1 MNHIADTTTG
11 YVRLSLDAKAAIK
24 VGPYSRG
31 GLNRRRTA
39 ACDHDFAPEY
49 VLKLFGILLPAYDR
63 LWFFFTEGA
72 ISPDFMVDQLL
83 WLWPE
88 IRRTYHPHALVLNM
102 DNGPDTNSHRTQL
115 IKRLVEFARRQ
126 YVSLELAYYPPYHSK
141 YNAIER
147 VWGIVE
153 NHWNGELLDSREK
166 VLDLFEWTCGARL
179 LYNYNWVGGVSHDLP
194 DGFTRAARDL
204 LREFDAVTIPELIDL
219 IIGNRIFIKRLA
231 DVGVCSPELAISYDL
246 TGPNLRGS
254 GAARDVPTGPNRRSA
269 PRRAA
274 GSARPS
280 TRSLP
285 ARTRPGR
292 WAATPSSA
300 VSRSTPARRSDRWR
314 WASPARAPTPACPP
328 GSGST
333 PRCRGGPGERG

>member
-1 MNHIADTTTG
+1 MTHIADTTTG

-31 GLNRRRTA
+31 GLSRRRTA

-63 LWFFFTEGA
+63 LWLFFTEGA

-147 VWGIVE
+147 VWGILE
-153 NHWNGELLDSREK
+153 NHWNGELLDRQEK
-166 VLDLFEWTCGARL
+166 VLDLAQDMRWKGRHPIVRF
-179 LYNYNWVGGVSHDLP
+179 
-194 DGFTRAARDL
+194 
-204 LREFDAVTIPELIDL
+204 IP
-219 IIGNRIFIKRLA
+219 KR
-231 DVGVCSPELAISYDL
+231 Y
-246 TGPNLRGS
+246 
-254 GAARDVPTGPNRRSA
+254 PTGVA
-269 PRRAA
+269 
-274 GSARPS
+274 
-280 TRSLP
+280 L
-285 ARTRPGR
+285 
-292 WAATPSSA
+292 TPSEMA
-300 VSRSTPARRSDRWR
+300 VYEQTICRMPGLERWFVWIPCIELEHARY
-314 WASPARAPTPACPP
+314 C
-328 GSGST
+328 
-333 PRCRGGPGERG
+333 